1 MRYLA
6 IKYNTNVEDI
16 VPAPLLDRLIVSG
29 SIKEFFRPSEQRW
42 ITLGQDN
49 IRGMGGSYE
58 GVERRMYLPQV
69 QTIRV
74 VTHASSAIH
83 ANNSE

>member
-6 IKYNTNVEDI
+6 VKYRNNVEDI
-16 VPAPLLDRLIVSG
+16 VSAPLLDQMIASG
-29 SIKEFFRPSEQRW
+29 SIRQFYRPSELRW

-74 VTHASSAIH
+74 VTHASSATPAI
-83 ANNSE
+83 NSE